1 MPAQKAVLVINSGSS
16 SIKFAVIDPQSSER
30 PIEGL
35 AQRVGTPE
43 ADLTVTTPDG
53 STTPTPAGTDHKGVL
68 TTVLD
73 RCRAWTRAHDVEI
86 TAVGHRMVHGGA
98 QFTESTLSGP
108 AVLEKARDLI
118 TLAPLHNPACIA
130 GVEAVTEL
138 WPQLPQ
144 VLVFDTAFHSGMPPV
159 AYRYAVPQHWYTD
172 LKVRRYGFHGTS
184 HRFVSQGA
192 AHLLDVPVDRLR
204 LVTAHL
210 GNGSSITAVDRG
222 RSVDT
227 SMGLTP
233 LEGLV
238 MGTRSGDLDPGIF
251 DYLGTRGMSLS
262 EINTQLNKHSGL
274 LGLSGSSN
282 DMRTLRELSAAG
294 DADAALA
301 IDVFC
306 YRLAKYV
313 AALCVPMNGMDALV
327 FTGGI
332 GENDALTRAQ
342 VCERLGFLGVTL
354 DPQANRAGGSAARN
368 VAAPGSLPVLVVPT
382 DEELVIARE
391 ARRVAQEARS

>member
-1 MPAQKAVLVINSGSS
+1 MPAKTAVLVINSGSS
-16 SIKFAVIDPQSSER
+16 SIKFAVIDPDSNDR
-30 PIEGL
+30 PVKGL
-35 AQRVGTPE
+35 AQRVGTAE
-43 ADLTVTTPDG
+43 ADVTVTTPDG
-53 STTPTPAGTDHKGVL
+53 SSTLTPAGTDHKGVL
-68 TTVLD
+68 TTVLEQ
-73 RCRAWTRAHDVEI
+73 CQGWTSAHGVEI
-86 TAVGHRMVHGGA
+86 TAIGHRMVHGGA
-98 QFTESTLSGP
+98 EFTESTLSGP
-108 AVLEKARDLI
+108 EVLDRARELI

-130 GVEAVTEL
+130 GVEAVTAL

-192 AHLLDVPVDRLR
+192 ADLLGRPADQLR

-210 GNGSSITAVDRG
+210 GNGSSVTAVDRG

-251 DYLGTRGMSLS
+251 DYLGSQGMSLS
-262 EINTQLNKHSGL
+262 EINTQLNKQSGL
-274 LGLSGSSN
+274 LGLSGTSN
-282 DMRTLRELSAAG
+282 DMRTLQEAADGG
-294 DADAALA
+294 DEDAALA

-306 YRLAKYV
+306 YRLAKYI

-332 GENDALTRAQ
+332 GENDARARAR
-342 VCERLGFLGVTL
+342 VCERLGFLGITL
-354 DPQANRAGGSAARN
+354 DPDANDVRSPQPRTIAAE
-368 VAAPGSLPVLVVPT
+368 GSLPVLVVPT

>member
-1 MPAQKAVLVINSGSS
+1 MPATTAVLVINSGSS
-16 SIKFAVIDPQSSER
+16 SVKFAVIDPRSADQ
-30 PIEGL
+30 PVKGL
-35 AQRVGTPE
+35 AQRVGTAE
-43 ADLTVTTPDG
+43 ADVTVTTPEG
-53 STTPTPAGTDHKGVL
+53 STTLTPSGTDHKGVL
-68 TTVLD
+68 ATVLEQ
-73 RCRAWTRAHDVEI
+73 CREWTDANQVRI
-86 TAVGHRMVHGGA
+86 GAVGHRMVHGGSS
-98 QFTESTLSGP
+98 FTETTLSGP
-108 AVLEKARDLI
+108 EVLAKTRELI

-144 VLVFDTAFHSGMPPV
+144 VLVFDTAFHAGMPPV
-159 AYRYAVPQHWYTD
+159 AYRYAVPEAWYTE

-192 AHLLDVPVDRLR
+192 AELLGRPVEQLR

-210 GNGSSITAVDRG
+210 GNGSSVTAVERG

-227 SMGLTP
+227 SMGMTP

-238 MGTRSGDLDPGIF
+238 MGTRSGDVDPGLF
-251 DYLGTRGMSLS
+251 DYLAGRGMSLS
-262 EINTQLNKHSGL
+262 QINTELNRHSGL

-282 DMRTLRELSAAG
+282 DMRTLRGRADDG
-294 DADAALA
+294 DEHATLA

-306 YRLAKYV
+306 YRLAKYI
-313 AALCVPMNGMDALV
+313 AALCVPMNGLDGLV

-332 GENDALTRAQ
+332 GENDARTRAQ
-342 VCERLGFLGVTL
+342 VCSRLGFLGITV
-354 DPQANRAGGSAARN
+354 DEAANTAASSQPRD
-368 VAAPGSLPVLVVPT
+368 VAAPGSVPVLVVPT

-391 ARRVAQEARS
+391 AQRVAEEVVA